1 MASQYLPNLRRLQ
14 PAAAAIT
21 IAGFHPSTANVVA
34 STCVSSTGQPPLVV
48 SVREALVPTHFSP
61 SSERKLGKHVPL
73 SLNDVF
79 VIEEQLPYA
88 YFFTERLCDK
98 KLERSL
104 KKVLRFFPM
113 LGGRLCLDSRSIVL
127 EEDDTVPFSVG
138 RTEIPAEE
146 WIGMR
151 HSSPQQLLPL
161 FDPLP
166 RDPWNSRTPLAR
178 IKVTHIG
185 DNGGTVLGVN
195 ISHAAADGASCI
207 HLMYCWGRQHR
218 TLDYPKPSYDR
229 SLVTTNGMLTPM
241 HKDLL
246 NLGVV
251 AAEQQTP
258 SALGLFSSQILGF
271 SSAILLGTQ
280 DSDVIPSSSQS
291 EERPAHEFVLLRFTP
306 KLLKQMKTYGKARC
320 SELAVTEEEEGPNER
335 PHFVST
341 NDLVTGEYCRYASPF
356 SSKRSC

>member
-1 MASQYLPNLRRLQ
+1 MASHLPNLRRLQ
-14 PAAAAIT
+14 PAATIT
-21 IAGFHPSTANVVA
+21 IAGFHASTANVVA
-34 STCVSSTGQPPLVV
+34 NRCFSSTEKPLLVV
-48 SVREALVPTHFSP
+48 SIREALVPTNFSP
-61 SSERKLGKHVPL
+61 TSERKLGNHVPL
-73 SLNDVF
+73 SLNDVY
-79 VIEEQLPYA
+79 VIDEQLPYA
-88 YFFTERLCDK
+88 YFFRERICDK

-104 KKVLRFFPM
+104 KKVVQFFPM
-113 LGGRLCLDSRSIVL
+113 LGGRLCLDSLSIVL
-127 EEDDTVPFSVG
+127 DEDDTVPFSVG

-178 IKVTHIG
+178 IRVTHIG

-207 HLMYCWGRQHR
+207 HLMKCWGRQHR
-218 TLDYPKPSYDR
+218 KLNYPKPSYDR
-229 SLVTTNGMLTPM
+229 SLVTTNGMLTPT

-246 NLGVV
+246 NLGV

-258 SALGLFSSQILGF
+258 SALGVFSSQIFGF
-271 SSAILLGTQ
+271 SSAILRGTQ
-280 DSDVIPSSSQS
+280 DIAAITSSSQS

-306 KLLKQMKTYGKARC
+306 KLLKSMKAYGKARC
-320 SELAVTEEEEGPNER
+320 SELAVAEEEGLNER
-335 PHFVST
+335 PNFVST
-341 NDLVTGEYCRYASPF
+341 NDLVTGE
-356 SSKRSC
+356 